1 VFFVLALLLTLTLA
15 LPAPAAAGDA
25 DLWATINICDTEA
38 YPNVLGVRA
47 SMPGNRTRQKM
58 WMRFR
63 ATYYDALGRGRR
75 RPPTRSAGRPPV
87 HDRTAV
93 ADIDTRRAGCR
104 QVPVA
109 APHDRRGRAA

>member
-1 VFFVLALLLTLTLA
+1 MFFVLALLLTLTLA

-63 ATYYDALGRGRR
+63 ATYYDRATEEVKLGI
-75 RPPTRSAGRPPV
+75 
-87 HDRTAV
+87 AV
-93 ADIDTRRAGCR
+93 PSGGSIAVTMMWPIEGAT
-104 QVPVA
+104 
-109 APHDRRGRAA
+109 